1 MKLNRA
7 DSIKAKEIAEK
18 YNIDIDVVK
27 LVILSQYEFIKEKT
41 RDLNFEEGLTKE
53 EFSKLKT
60 NFNIPSIGKL
70 YASYFMYRKISENKK
85 KKLG

>member
-18 YNIDIDVVK
+18 YGIDIDVVK
-27 LVILSQYEFIKEKT
+27 LAILSQYEFIKEKT
-41 RDLNFEEGLTKE
+41 RDMEFEEGLTKE
-53 EFSKLKT
+53 EFLKLKT

-70 YASYFMYRKISENKK
+70 YASYFMYRKVTENKK
-85 KKLG
+85 KKIG

>member
-18 YNIDIDVVK
+18 YNIDIDAVK
-27 LVILSQYEFIKEKT
+27 LIILSQYEFIKEKT
-41 RDLNFEEGLTKE
+41 RDLNFEEGFTKE
-53 EFSKLKT
+53 EFLKLKT

-70 YASYFMYRKISENKK
+70 YASYFMYRKINENKK